1 MDGDAK
7 GPGVISSPWSSGGKG
22 HWRSGIIYPSPDQN
36 QSKLLQFMVVH
47 YFDVLAGTD
56 VVGSITVHSNG
67 ALLINVE
74 NNGCSTQ
81 VRRDVEAKGKGIF
94 SVETQ
99 PTAALFT

>member
-1 MDGDAK
+1 
-7 GPGVISSPWSSGGKG
+7 
-22 HWRSGIIYPSPDQN
+22 
-36 QSKLLQFMVVH
+36 MVVH
-47 YFDVLAGTD
+47 YFDVLAGTG
-56 VVGSITVHSNG
+56 VVGSSSND

-94 SVETQ
+94 SVQTQ

>member
-56 VVGSITVHSNG
+56 VVGSITVHRCYFIHWLLQE
-67 ALLINVE
+67 ALRWIPRLPMQKLYTGHI
-74 NNGCSTQ
+74 GTSC
-81 VRRDVEAKGKGIF
+81 
-94 SVETQ
+94 
-99 PTAALFT
+99 